1 MTENDNVARI
11 SITLYQE
18 LKMATTHL
26 PLTELEV
33 FVRGADSGSLSEA
46 GRALGLAPAAASAA
60 LKRLETRLGARLMV
74 RSTRSLRLTPEGE
87 RYYAYCRQALDALAE
102 GARAVQVQRE
112 ELHGALHVAA
122 PSDIGRN
129 AMRGWLDEF
138 QTLHPRLAITLVLS
152 DDVADI
158 FREPID
164 VALRYGELKNS
175 SLVARR
181 LLDQSAVLC
190 ASPSYIAKHG
200 APQRPEDLA
209 KHNCLCFHVEGLPHR
224 VWRFRRGEEFV
235 EMTVSGDRN
244 ANDGEVVRL
253 WTLDGRGLS
262 YKSRIDIAGDLAAG
276 RLIALLEDWQTVP
289 VPLNLVYPHRRH
301 LSPNV
306 RALSEFLESKVRRS

>member
-1 MTENDNVARI
+1 MTPI
-11 SITLYQE
+11 
-18 LKMATTHL
+18 KL

-60 LKRLETRLGARLMV
+60 LKRLETRLGVRLMV

-102 GARAVQVQRE
+102 GARAVQVQRQ
-112 ELHGALHVAA
+112 ELSGALHVAA

-129 AMRGWLDEF
+129 ALRRWLDEF
-138 QTLHPRLAITLVLS
+138 QSRHPRLSVSLLLS

-190 ASPSYIAKHG
+190 ASPAYVERYG
-200 APQRPEDLA
+200 RPLRPEDLA
-209 KHNCLCFHVEGLPHR
+209 QHNCLCFHLDGLPHR
-224 VWRFRRGEEFV
+224 LWRFRRGEQLIEV
-235 EMTVSGDRN
+235 RVVGDRN

-253 WTLDGRGLS
+253 WAVEGRGIA
-262 YKSRIDIAGDLAAG
+262 YKSRIDIADDLAAG
-276 RLIALLEDWQTVP
+276 RLLPLLEDWQTVP

-306 RALSEFLESKVRRS
+306 RALSEFLESKVRGG

>member
-1 MTENDNVARI
+1 
-11 SITLYQE
+11 
-18 LKMATTHL
+18 MALTNL
-26 PLTELEV
+26 PLTELEI
-33 FVRGADSGSLSEA
+33 FVRAADGGSLSEA

-60 LKRLETRLGARLMV
+60 LKRLEMRLAARLMV

-112 ELHGALHVAA
+112 ELSGTLHVAA

-129 AMRGWLDEF
+129 ALRRWLDQF
-138 QTLHPRLAITLVLS
+138 QTLHPLLKISLLLS

-181 LLDQSAVLC
+181 LLEQSAVLC
-190 ASPSYIAKHG
+190 ASPAYIARHG

-209 KHNCLCFHVEGLPHR
+209 RHNCLCFHLDGLPHR
-224 VWRFRRGEEFV
+224 LWRFRRGEESL
-235 EMTVSGDRN
+235 EITVSGDRN

-253 WTLDGRGLS
+253 WTLEGRGLA
-262 YKSRIDIAGDLAAG
+262 YKSRIDIAEDLASG
-276 RLIALLEDWQTVP
+276 RLVALLEDWQTVP

-306 RALSEFLESKVRRS
+306 RALSEFLELKIRGG

>member
-1 MTENDNVARI
+1 
-11 SITLYQE
+11 
-18 LKMATTHL
+18 MALTNL
-26 PLTELEV
+26 PLTELEI
-33 FVRGADSGSLSEA
+33 FVRAADSGSLSEA

-112 ELHGALHVAA
+112 ELRGALHVAA

-129 AMRGWLDEF
+129 ALRRWLDEF
-138 QTLHPRLAITLVLS
+138 QALHPRLRVSLLLS

-175 SLVARR
+175 SLVAKR

-190 ASPSYIAKHG
+190 ASPAYVAKHG
-200 APQRPEDLA
+200 APQRPEELA
-209 KHNCLCFHVEGLPHR
+209 QHNCLCFHLDGLPHR
-224 VWRFRRGEEFV
+224 LWRFSRGDESLAI
-235 EMTVSGDRN
+235 TVGGDRN

-253 WTLDGRGLS
+253 WAIEGRGLA
-262 YKSRIDIAGDLAAG
+262 YKSRIDIADDLASG
-276 RLIALLEDWQTVP
+276 RLLALLPDWQTVA
-289 VPLNLVYPHRRH
+289 VPLSLVYPHRRH

-306 RALSEFLESKVRRS
+306 RALSEFVEAKIRGG

>member
-1 MTENDNVARI
+1 
-11 SITLYQE
+11 
-18 LKMATTHL
+18 MALTM
-26 PLTELEV
+26 PLTELEI
-33 FVRGADSGSLSEA
+33 FVRAADSGSLSEA
-46 GRALGLAPAAASAA
+46 GRMLGLAPAAASAA
-60 LKRLETRLGARLMV
+60 LKRLEMRLAARLMV

-112 ELHGALHVAA
+112 ELSGALHVAA

-129 AMRGWLDEF
+129 ALRRWLDEF
-138 QTLHPRLAITLVLS
+138 QLLHPRLTVSLLLS

-181 LLDQSAVLC
+181 LLDQHAVLC
-190 ASPSYIAKHG
+190 ASPAYVAKHG
-200 APQRPEDLA
+200 APQRPEDLTR
-209 KHNCLCFHVEGLPHR
+209 HNCLCFHLDGLPHR
-224 VWRFRRGEEFV
+224 QWRFARGEESL
-235 EMTVSGDRN
+235 EITVSGDRN

-253 WTLDGRGLS
+253 WAIQGLGLA
-262 YKSRIDIAGDLAAG
+262 YKSRIDIADDLASG
-276 RLIALLEDWQTVP
+276 RLLALLEDWQTGP
-289 VPLNLVYPHRRH
+289 VPLSLVYPHRRH

-306 RALSEFLESKVRRS
+306 RALSEFLEVKIRGG